1 MLMSYYMQLLHVV
14 NIIFN
19 FHRELQYL
27 LYLPEQLFPETQN
40 CALNL
45 LNAFCIV
52 VQRQRTIP
60 TAKVLLLEDKTNPKP
75 RNHTTY

>member
-14 NIIFN
+14 NALFI

-40 CALNL
+40 RALNL

-52 VQRQRTIP
+52 V
-60 TAKVLLLEDKTNPKP
+60 
-75 RNHTTY
+75 